1 MDEVRKGAYE
11 VAGDLLM
18 SIMNIRVAKERSYG
32 KESVDVELLK
42 KYTRWNHKEDFKEIF
57 WPVLE

>member
-1 MDEVRKGAYE
+1 MDEVKKGVYE

-18 SIMNIRVAKERSYG
+18 SIMNVRVAKERSYG

-42 KYTRWNHKEDFKEIF
+42 KYTRW
-57 WPVLE
+57 